1 MRFHSEGF
9 CTGKTYRSRFPVF
22 SPYFHYFQITSLED
36 YWPYTQDIFHP
47 IAEVYR
53 VNVIVT
59 TGLRS
64 SIFRIIKK
72 CEVSRDSTIRDRTQY
87 FALVYIMSSFSLK
100 GPMELLWWLFL
111 SKKEMTR
118 IIYLV
123 ITEGQEWKVK
133 HGVSWYFQVTRL
145 ANNFKWNIDFCD
157 DNSKQY
163 PIWIQLNLIAIYLAL
178 REKIAKK
185 FSSLMYHS
193 LWSYF

>member
-1 MRFHSEGF
+1 MWFHSEGF
-9 CTGKTYRSRFPVF
+9 CTGKTYRSSFPGF

-59 TGLRS
+59 TGLHS

-72 CEVSRDSTIRDRTQY
+72 CEVSRDSTIRDRTQD
-87 FALVYIMSSFSLK
+87 FALVYIMS
-100 GPMELLWWLFL
+100 LLWSLFL

-133 HGVSWYFQVTRL
+133 HGVSWYFRVTRL
-145 ANNFKWNIDFCD
+145 ANNFIRWNIDFSD
-157 DNSKQY
+157 DNLKQY

-178 REKIAKK
+178 REKIAKS
-185 FSSLMYHS
+185 FPV
-193 LWSYF
+193 